1 MESGGPVNEK
11 KATLLGA
18 QGTVMAV
25 CTSERKGIRKLNVEQ
40 AELRPDWG
48 IVGDAH
54 AADWHRQ
61 VSLLAWESIEK
72 MRALGLKVNVGSFA
86 ENITTQGLNLVDLPV
101 GTRLRLGEA
110 QVEVT
115 QIGKVCHERCAIYYQ
130 AGDCVMPREGI
141 FVKVHQGGQVKVGD
155 TVEVLAWSQAP
166 QQTAELAHNPCP
178 GD

>member
-1 MESGGPVNEK
+1 MSEGSESRQI
-11 KATLLGA
+11 GA
-18 QGTVMAV
+18 GQRGTVLAV
-25 CTSERKGIRKLNVEQ
+25 CTSQKKGTRKRNVER

-72 MRALGLKVNVGSFA
+72 MRALGLKVNCGSFA
-86 ENITTQGLNLVDLPV
+86 ENITTQGLTLVDLPV
-101 GTRLRLGEA
+101 GTQLQLGEA
-110 QVEVT
+110 LVEVT

-141 FVKVHQGGQVKVGD
+141 FVRVHEGGQVQVGD
-155 TVEVLAWSQAP
+155 SIEVLSLPDA
-166 QQTAELAHNPCP
+166 
-178 GD
+178 

>member
-1 MESGGPVNEK
+1 MTEQTEHTQITV
-11 KATLLGA
+11 GA
-18 QGTVMAV
+18 AGKVIAV
-25 CTSERKGIRKLNVEQ
+25 CTSKKKGTRKQNINE

-72 MRALGLKVNVGSFA
+72 MRAVGLNVNVGSFA
-86 ENITTQGLNLVDLPV
+86 ENITTEGMSLVDLPV

-110 QVEVT
+110 LVEVT
-115 QIGKVCHERCAIYYQ
+115 QIGKVCHDRCAVYYQ

-141 FVKVHQGGQVKVGD
+141 FVRVHEGGHVQVGD
-155 TVEVLAWSQAP
+155 TLEVLALPEAP
-166 QQTAELAHNPCP
+166 GKQ
-178 GD
+178 